1 MRMRMRR
8 GTCAARPTRTHEDR
22 HARTQTHTH
31 THREREREREKETR
45 FDDER
50 VAKDSSLTKQKHF
63 TCKFLPYSYWGKERH
78 LNTFPFPK
86 QSCALAESET
96 KRMHR
101 AARAL
106 FSSSSR
112 TTAPQKSRPPLLSRR
127 KAGSCSAKTFGVFTV
142 TTGVFAW
149 SRLLVSMSSKVGG
162 SESFTEYSR
171 PPPFVVETGRRCD
184 KAILFLHG
192 LGDTGRGWSD
202 IPNQS
207 SLGEIENVRWVF
219 PNAPVIPITLNG
231 GMAMPGW
238 FDMNALERDHLID
251 DKETIE
257 KASRYVD
264 SLIEEQMDKGI
275 PAKNI
280 VVGGFSQGGAIAL
293 THAMKSEHEIGGY
306 VGLSTYLPMADSYS
320 KGENGKSGVKVFQ
333 AHGTADPVLRF
344 DYGTSSSEKLKALGM
359 DVQFESYGGMAHSA
373 CAEELDD
380 LKDFLSGKI
389 FNK

>member
-1 MRMRMRR
+1 MP
-8 GTCAARPTRTHEDR
+8 CNHINVLTHALR
-22 HARTQTHTH
+22 HTH
-31 THREREREREKETR
+31 THREREREREKRALTTKEWR
-45 FDDER
+45 KI
-50 VAKDSSLTKQKHF
+50 VVLTKQKH
-63 TCKFLPYSYWGKERH
+63 TCTFLPHWGKERH
-78 LNTFPFPK
+78 LNVFPFPK
-86 QSCALAESET
+86 VARAESET

-112 TTAPQKSRPPLLSRR
+112 TTAPQKSRPPLLSHR

-142 TTGVFAW
+142 TGVFAW
-149 SRLLVSMSSKVGG
+149 SRVLVSMSSKVGG

-238 FDMNALERDHLID
+238 FDMNALERENLID
-251 DKETIE
+251 DKEMIE
-257 KASRYVD
+257 KATRFVD
-264 SLIEEQMDKGI
+264 SLIEEQMEKGI

-293 THAMKSEHEIGGY
+293 THAMKSEHDIGGY
-306 VGLSTYLPMADSYS
+306 VGLSTYLPMADSYT
-320 KGENGKSGVKVFQ
+320 KGENAKTGVKVFQ

-380 LKDFLSGKI
+380 LKDFFSGKI
-389 FNK
+389 FK

>member
-1 MRMRMRR
+1 
-8 GTCAARPTRTHEDR
+8 
-22 HARTQTHTH
+22 
-31 THREREREREKETR
+31 
-45 FDDER
+45 
-50 VAKDSSLTKQKHF
+50 
-63 TCKFLPYSYWGKERH
+63 
-78 LNTFPFPK
+78 
-86 QSCALAESET
+86 
-96 KRMHR
+96 MHR
-101 AARAL
+101 AAARAL
-106 FSSSSR
+106 FSSSSSSSSSSR
-112 TTAPQKSRPPLLSRR
+112 ALPQKSRRPQHSSIT
-127 KAGSCSAKTFGVFTV
+127 KGSFALKTFAGVFT
-142 TTGVFAW
+142 TTCCSAVALSCWSSRGVK
-149 SRLLVSMSSKVGG
+149 LVSMSSGVSNGG
-162 SESFTEYSR
+162 ESFTEYAR
-171 PPPFVVETGRRCD
+171 PPPIVVETTGGGGGGGPPRRCD
-184 KAILFLHG
+184 KAIIFLHG

-207 SLGEIENVRWVF
+207 SLGEIDNVRWVF

>member
-1 MRMRMRR
+1 M
-8 GTCAARPTRTHEDR
+8 
-22 HARTQTHTH
+22 
-31 THREREREREKETR
+31 
-45 FDDER
+45 
-50 VAKDSSLTKQKHF
+50 VVLTKQKLVLGKRNAFEHVSIPQ
-63 TCKFLPYSYWGKERH
+63 TKLRFL
-78 LNTFPFPK
+78 
-86 QSCALAESET
+86 LAESET

-112 TTAPQKSRPPLLSRR
+112 TTAPQKSRRPPLLLSRR
-127 KAGSCSAKTFGVFTV
+127 KAKGSCSSAKTFKGVFTV

-149 SRLLVSMSSKVGG
+149 SRVLVSMSSKVGG

-171 PPPFVVETGRRCD
+171 PHPPFVVETGRRCD

-293 THAMKSEHEIGGY
+293 THAMKSEHDIGGY
-306 VGLSTYLPMADSYS
+306 VGLSTYLPMADSYT
-320 KGENGKSGVKVFQ
+320 KGENAKTGVKVFQ

-389 FNK
+389 FK

>member
-1 MRMRMRR
+1 M
-8 GTCAARPTRTHEDR
+8 
-22 HARTQTHTH
+22 
-31 THREREREREKETR
+31 
-45 FDDER
+45 
-50 VAKDSSLTKQKHF
+50 
-63 TCKFLPYSYWGKERH
+63 
-78 LNTFPFPK
+78 
-86 QSCALAESET
+86 
-96 KRMHR
+96 
-101 AARAL
+101 
-106 FSSSSR
+106 
-112 TTAPQKSRPPLLSRR
+112 
-127 KAGSCSAKTFGVFTV
+127 
-142 TTGVFAW
+142 
-149 SRLLVSMSSKVGG
+149 SMSSVSNGG
-162 SESFTEYSR
+162 ESFTEYAR
-171 PPPFVVETGRRCD
+171 PPPIVVETTGGGAGPRRCD
-184 KAILFLHG
+184 KAIIFLHG

-306 VGLSTYLPMADSYS
+306 VGLSTYLPMADSYT
-320 KGENGKSGVKVFQ
+320 KGENAKTGVKVFQ